1 MIYILTSRLR
11 DWTENAWFIVGY
23 LAPQE
28 HMTLF
33 MTGIVKQTC
42 IAIMPFRMAAKNTCW
57 SAETGTNPH
66 RKQLVI
72 ELQVTANAFCE
83 LYRIN
88 TFHYNKHDLV
98 FCLLLK
104 FYCDRRTFYCWHNNV
119 RYMAKY
125 GVTDIYGKFQMVSH
139 IFFPIFRVY
148 VWCNSRI

>member
-1 MIYILTSRLR
+1 MET
-11 DWTENAWFIVGY
+11 DWFIMVFHVRVG
-23 LAPQE
+23 
-28 HMTLF
+28 HMILYTI
-33 MTGIVKQTC
+33 GIRKMTC
-42 IAIMPFRMAAKNTCW
+42 IAITQYQMDAKNTCW

-104 FYCDRRTFYCWHNNV
+104 FYCNRRTFYC
-119 RYMAKY
+119 
-125 GVTDIYGKFQMVSH
+125 
-139 IFFPIFRVY
+139 
-148 VWCNSRI
+148 